1 MPIHDVGYRSW
12 EGTKTSPWF
21 RWMIISKTGIRLAM
35 KSSWVRRI
43 MFAAWLP
50 LMYWS
55 VGFFMIENSLAKDT
69 SVLGTLLE
77 KQLDSV
83 PRFGPIGKAINDT
96 KRFSES
102 NSPRGQLMV
111 EKMLRN
117 GIFKY
122 FPHSEQL
129 ADAYKS
135 KDVHRIRKEVWRW
148 LLMVFFRYPQSV
160 AIMFLIGMVAP
171 SLIAQDIRSRAFLMY
186 FSRPIGKLEYIFGK
200 LMVPTVFIASIITL
214 PALAMYVFAVL
225 MSPDLSVLYSTW
237 DIPLRI
243 LVASIVVIIP
253 TALLALALS
262 SMTQETRFANF
273 SWFAVWVLGHGTYLA
288 VMFATA
294 IGMKAPN
301 PMAPQVAE
309 NSLVEACSHL
319 SLYNCLGKVQEMVF
333 GFATFDDAW
342 KSLVILVMLSA
353 VSMFF
358 LYRRVSQSTQQ

>member
-1 MPIHDVGYRSW
+1 MPIHDVGYRAW
-12 EGTKTSPWF
+12 EGSKTSPWF

-35 KSSWVRRI
+35 KSAWVRRI
-43 MFAAWLP
+43 LFAAWLP

-55 VGFFMIENSLAKDT
+55 VGFFMIENSLDKD
-69 SVLGTLLE
+69 SSLLG
-77 KQLDSV
+77 KVIDQQLREM
-83 PRFGPIGKAINDT
+83 PRFGPIDRVVRET
-96 KRFSES
+96 KKLSTAD
-102 NSPRGQLMV
+102 SPKGQLAV

-129 ADAYKS
+129 AEAFKS

-200 LMVPTVFIASIITL
+200 LMVPSVFIAGIITL
-214 PALAMYVFAVL
+214 PALAMYVFAVF
-225 MSPDLSVLYSTW
+225 MSPDFSVLYSTW
-237 DIPLRI
+237 DIPIRI
-243 LVASIVVIIP
+243 IVASIVVIIP

-294 IGMKAPN
+294 LGMNVN
-301 PMAPQVAE
+301 PMAPKVAE
-309 NSLVEACSHL
+309 NGLVQSCSHL

-333 GFATFDDAW
+333 GFASFEETWRSAT
-342 KSLVILVMLSA
+342 ILLILSG

>member
-35 KSSWVRRI
+35 KSAWVRRI

-55 VGFFMIENSLAKDT
+55 VGFFMIEKSLEKDT
-69 SVLGTLLE
+69 SLLGPVLE
-77 KQLDSV
+77 QQLKSA
-83 PRFGPIGKAINDT
+83 PRFGPVNKLNNFASKISAGD
-96 KRFSES
+96 
-102 NSPRGQLMV
+102 SPEGQLAV

-117 GIFKY
+117 GVFKY

-129 ADAYKS
+129 AEAYKS
-135 KDVHRIRKEVWRW
+135 NDVHRIRKEVWRW

-200 LMVPTVFIASIITL
+200 LMVPSVFIASIITL
-214 PALAMYVFAVL
+214 PALAMYVFAVF
-225 MSPDLSVLYSTW
+225 MSPDFSVLYSTW
-237 DIPLRI
+237 DIPIRI
-243 LVASIVVIIP
+243 LIASVVVIVP

-262 SMTQETRFANF
+262 SMTQESRFANF

-294 IGMKAPN
+294 IGMNTN
-301 PMAPQVAE
+301 PMSLKVTE
-309 NSLVEACSHL
+309 NGLVQSCSHL

-333 GFATFDDAW
+333 GFASFEDTWRSAA
-342 KSLVILVMLSA
+342 ILLILSA
-353 VSMFF
+353 ASMYF
-358 LYRRVSQSTQQ
+358 LYQRVSQSTQQ

>member
-35 KSSWVRRI
+35 KSAWVRRI

-55 VGFFMIENSLAKDT
+55 VGFFMIEKSLEKDT
-69 SVLGTLLE
+69 SLLGPVLE
-77 KQLDSV
+77 QQLKSA
-83 PRFGPIGKAINDT
+83 PRFGPVNKLNNFASKISAGD
-96 KRFSES
+96 
-102 NSPRGQLMV
+102 SPEGQLAV

-117 GIFKY
+117 GVFKY

-129 ADAYKS
+129 AEAYKS
-135 KDVHRIRKEVWRW
+135 NDVHRIRKEVWRW

-200 LMVPTVFIASIITL
+200 LMVPSVFIASIITL
-214 PALAMYVFAVL
+214 PALAMYVFAVF
-225 MSPDLSVLYSTW
+225 MSPDFSVLYSTW
-237 DIPLRI
+237 DIPIRI
-243 LVASIVVIIP
+243 LIASVVVIVP

-262 SMTQETRFANF
+262 SMTQESRFANF

-294 IGMKAPN
+294 IGMNTN
-301 PMAPQVAE
+301 PMSLKVAE
-309 NSLVEACSHL
+309 NGLVQSCSHL

-333 GFATFDDAW
+333 GFASFEDTWRSAA
-342 KSLVILVMLSA
+342 ILLILSA
-353 VSMFF
+353 VSMYF
-358 LYRRVSQSTQQ
+358 LYQRVSQSTQQ

>member
-1 MPIHDVGYRSW
+1 MPIHDVGYRAW
-12 EGTKTSPWF
+12 EGSKTSPWF
-21 RWMIISKTGIRLAM
+21 RWTIISKTGIRLAL
-35 KSSWVRRI
+35 KSAWVRRI

-55 VGFFMIENSLAKDT
+55 VGFFMIEKSLEKDS
-69 SVLGTLLE
+69 SVFGTVIE
-77 KQLDSV
+77 KQLNEV
-83 PRFGPIGKAINDT
+83 PRYGPFANLANQARTLSAGDSLK
-96 KRFSES
+96 
-102 NSPRGQLMV
+102 GQLAV

-129 ADAYKS
+129 AEAYKS

-148 LLMVFFRYPQSV
+148 LLMVFFRYPQSI

-200 LMVPTVFIASIITL
+200 LMVPSVFIVGIITL
-214 PALAMYVFAVL
+214 PALVMYMFAVF
-225 MSPDLSVLYSTW
+225 MSPDFSVLYSTW
-237 DIPLRI
+237 DIPIRI
-243 LVASIVVIIP
+243 LIASVVVIVP

-273 SWFAVWVLGHGTYLA
+273 SWFAVWVLGHGTYLG
-288 VMFATA
+288 VLSATA
-294 IGMKAPN
+294 IGMEAN
-301 PMAPQVAE
+301 PMAPKVTE
-309 NSLVEACSHL
+309 NGLVQSCSHL

-333 GFATFDDAW
+333 GFASFDETW
-342 KSLVILVMLSA
+342 KSAVVLLLLSA

-358 LYRRVSQSTQQ
+358 LYQRVSQSTQQ

>member
-1 MPIHDVGYRSW
+1 MPIHDVGYRAW
-12 EGTKTSPWF
+12 EGSKTSPWF
-21 RWMIISKTGIRLAM
+21 RWMIISKTGIRLAI

-43 MFAAWLP
+43 LFAAWLP

-55 VGFFMIENSLAKDT
+55 VGFFMIEKSLEKDA
-69 SVLGTLLE
+69 SVFGSVIE
-77 KQLDSV
+77 KQLKEI
-83 PRFGPIGKAINDT
+83 PPFGPVNKIVNQT
-96 KRFSES
+96 KRVSDS
-102 NSPRGQLMV
+102 NSAKGQLAV

-129 ADAYKS
+129 AEAYKS
-135 KDVHRIRKEVWRW
+135 QDVHRIRKEVWRW

-200 LMVPTVFIASIITL
+200 LMVPAVFIASIITL
-214 PALAMYVFAVL
+214 PALVMYLFAVF
-225 MSPDLSVLYSTW
+225 MSPDFSVLYSTW

-243 LVASIVVIIP
+243 LVASVVVIVP
-253 TALLALALS
+253 TSLLALVLS

-294 IGMKAPN
+294 IGMGVN
-301 PMAPQVAE
+301 PMSVEVAD
-309 NSLVEACSHL
+309 NGLVKSCSHL
-319 SLYNCLGKVQEMVF
+319 SLYNLLGKVQEMVF
-333 GFATFDDAW
+333 GFASFDDAW
-342 KSLVILVMLSA
+342 RSVVILLILSVA
-353 VSMFF
+353 SMYF
-358 LYRRVSQSTQQ
+358 LYQRVSQSTQQ

>member
-1 MPIHDVGYRSW
+1 MPIHDVGYRAW

-55 VGFFMIENSLAKDT
+55 VGFFMIEKSLEKDT
-69 SVLGTLLE
+69 SLLGPVLQ
-77 KQLDSV
+77 KQLESA
-83 PRFGPIGKAINDT
+83 PRFEPVSKLVNQT
-96 KRFSES
+96 KKLSAGD
-102 NSPRGQLMV
+102 SPEGQLFV

-117 GIFKY
+117 GIFKF
-122 FPHSEQL
+122 FPHSQQL

-135 KDVHRIRKEVWRW
+135 QDVHRIRKEVWRW
-148 LLMVFFRYPQSV
+148 LMMVFFRYPQSV

-214 PALAMYVFAVL
+214 PALAMYVFAVF
-225 MSPDLSVLYSTW
+225 MSPDFSVLYSTW
-237 DIPLRI
+237 DIPIRI
-243 LVASIVVIIP
+243 LVASVVVIVP

-294 IGMKAPN
+294 IGMNSN
-301 PMAPQVAE
+301 PMAPEIVE
-309 NSLVEACSHL
+309 NSLVESCSHL

-333 GFATFDDAW
+333 GFASFDDAW
-342 KSLVILVMLSA
+342 KSVVILLMLSV

-358 LYRRVSQSTQQ
+358 LYQRVSQSTQQ

>member
-1 MPIHDVGYRSW
+1 MPIHDVGYRTW

-35 KSSWVRRI
+35 KSTWVRRI
-43 MFAAWLP
+43 LFAAWLP

-55 VGFFMIENSLAKDT
+55 VGFFMIEKSLEKDT
-69 SVLGTLLE
+69 SILGETLGQ
-77 KQLDSV
+77 QLDSV
-83 PRFGPIGKAINDT
+83 PRYGSIGKVVNDV
-96 KRFSES
+96 KRISAGDS
-102 NSPRGQLMV
+102 AKGQLAV
-111 EKMLRN
+111 QTLLR
-117 GIFKY
+117 GDYFKY

-135 KDVHRIRKEVWRW
+135 GDLHRIRKEVWRW
-148 LLMVFFRYPQSV
+148 LMMVFFRYPQSV

-200 LMVPTVFIASIITL
+200 LMVPTVFIGAIVTL
-214 PALAMYVFAVL
+214 PALAMYIFAVF

-243 LVASIVVIIP
+243 LLASVVVIAP

-262 SMTQETRFANF
+262 SLTQETRFANF

-294 IGMKAPN
+294 IGMQKN
-301 PMAPQVAE
+301 PLDDKVVD
-309 NSLVEACSHL
+309 NSLVESCSHL

-333 GFATFDDAW
+333 GFASWDEAW
-342 KSLVILVMLSA
+342 KSAVVLIMLSG

-358 LYRRVSQSTQQ
+358 LYQRVSQSTQQ

>member
-1 MPIHDVGYRSW
+1 MPIHDVGYRAW
-12 EGTKTSPWF
+12 EGSKTSPWF

-35 KSSWVRRI
+35 KSAWVRRI

-55 VGFFMIENSLAKDT
+55 VGFFMIEKSLEKDT
-69 SVLGTLLE
+69 SVLGTMIE
-77 KQLDSV
+77 KQLESA
-83 PRFGPIGKAINDT
+83 PRFGPVNRVVNQT
-96 KRFSES
+96 KKLSAGDS
-102 NSPRGQLMV
+102 TKGQLAV
-111 EKMLRN
+111 EQMLRN

-129 ADAYKS
+129 AEAYKS

-148 LLMVFFRYPQSV
+148 LLMIFFRYPQSV

-200 LMVPTVFIASIITL
+200 LMVPSVFIAAIITL
-214 PALAMYVFAVL
+214 PALAMYVFAVF
-225 MSPDLSVLYSTW
+225 MSPDFSVLYSTW
-237 DIPLRI
+237 DIPIRI
-243 LVASIVVIIP
+243 LIATVVVIVP

-288 VMFATA
+288 VLLATA
-294 IGMKAPN
+294 IGMNVN
-301 PMAPQVAE
+301 PMAPEVTE
-309 NSLVEACSHL
+309 NSLVQSCSHL

-333 GFATFDDAW
+333 GFAGFEEAW
-342 KSLVILVMLSA
+342 RSLGVLLLLSA
-353 VSMFF
+353 ASMFF